1 MRNENISKE
10 ENKLKKKLM
19 IIDGNSIINRA
30 FYGIRM
36 LTNKDGIPTNA
47 LMGFLNIYYKN
58 LEEINPDYVCVA
70 FDLPVPTFRHKMYD
84 LYKAQRKGMPDE
96 LAAQMPLLKE
106 ILQAM
111 NVCRLELEGYEAD
124 DIIGTV
130 SRLCNESDVECSII
144 TGDKDDLQLACENT
158 KIHLT
163 VTGMGVTK
171 TTVYGFDEVVEKY
184 GVEPK
189 EFIDVKALM
198 GDTSDNIPG
207 VSGIGEKT
215 ALSLISKNKS
225 IEKIYENVEECGV
238 KGKTLEKIIAGK
250 EDAFISKKLA
260 TIDTFAPVDF
270 SFENAVLKDV
280 NTDELYKILDRLELK
295 SIIKKLDLG
304 ESKLAEK
311 KNENIFLKLKSHIIE
326 DENEA
331 RSLFE
336 NLKKEKSIT
345 YKFYEFNQA
354 LCGCAFLYKN
364 DAYFIP
370 VGMFFPDDEIV
381 ECFKEIFEDENI
393 LKTGINI
400 KEDIVMLNR
409 YNVTYRGAAFDCAVA
424 DYILDPA
431 ESRYTTSRIGYKILG
446 ADLDDDEEFFGK
458 GKSKSAICD
467 INNEKAMDY
476 ATKEVFLLSELKAPL
491 EEKLEQNNQKDLFYK
506 IEMPLVETLA
516 YMQIYGMMVDK
527 EKLEEFK
534 LQLEEKN
541 NFLTKEIYSI
551 VGYEFNINSTKQL
564 GEALFEKLGLPV
576 IKKTKTGYSTDAD
589 VLEKLR
595 NQHEIIEY
603 IIEYR
608 LINKIKS
615 TYVDGLLSVIN
626 PDTMRIHSSFNQT
639 VTVTGRISST
649 EPNMQNI
656 PVRHP
661 LGREI
666 RKMFVPREGYSFVDA
681 DYSQIELRILAH
693 IADDKEMIKAFK
705 DGVDIHAVTASQI
718 MNVPLKDVTDQ
729 MRSAAKA
736 VNFGIVYGIGEF
748 SLSQD
753 LKISVKAAK
762 QYITDYLKHYKG
774 ISKYMEDIKK
784 KAEEM
789 GYVETLFARR
799 RYIPELKSSNH
810 NLRAFGQRVALN
822 TPVQGTAAD
831 VIKLAMVKVYNRLK
845 VEMLEAKL
853 LLQVH
858 DELIVEAPDSEVEK
872 VKILLAEEMEKAVSL
887 NVALKAEVKSGK
899 SWYEA
904 K

>member
-1 MRNENISKE
+1 M
-10 ENKLKKKLM
+10 KKKLM

-47 LMGFLNIYYKN
+47 LIGFLNIYYKN
-58 LEEINPDYVCVA
+58 LEDISPDYVCVA
-70 FDLPVPTFRHKMYD
+70 FDLPQPTFRHKMYD

-96 LAAQMPLLKE
+96 LAAQLPLLKE
-106 ILQAM
+106 ILEAM
-111 NVCRLELEGYEAD
+111 NICRLELAGYEAD

-130 SRLCNESDVECSII
+130 SRICSEADVECNII
-144 TGDKDDLQLACENT
+144 TGDKDDLQLAGDNT

-163 VTGMGVTK
+163 VTSKGSTQ
-171 TTVYGFDEVVEKY
+171 TTVYGDKEVFEKY
-184 GVEPK
+184 GVTPT

-215 ALSLISKNKS
+215 ALSLIAKNKS
-225 IEKIYENVEECGV
+225 IEKLYDNLDDCGA

-250 EDAFISKKLA
+250 EDAFLSKKLA
-260 TIDTFAPVDF
+260 TIDVNAPVVF
-270 SFENAVLKDV
+270 SFEEAELKEADGAK
-280 NTDELYKILDRLELK
+280 LYGILSNLGLK
-295 SIIKKLDLG
+295 SIIKKLELSG
-304 ESKLAEK
+304 EAIADI
-311 KNENIFLKLKSHIIE
+311 KNENIFDGLKSNIIEELSEVQSLSDKLK
-326 DENEA
+326 NEK
-331 RSLFE
+331 
-336 NLKKEKSIT
+336 NIV
-345 YKFYEFNQA
+345 YKFYKYNMA
-354 LCGCAFLYKN
+354 LSGCAFLIG
-364 DAYFIP
+364 DEAYYIP
-370 VGMFFPDDEIV
+370 VSMFLTDEEILG
-381 ECFKEIFEDENI
+381 CLKEIFEDENI

-400 KEDIVMLNR
+400 KDDIVMLSG
-409 YNVTYRGAAFDCAVA
+409 YGITYRGACFDCAIA
-424 DYILDPA
+424 DYILEPS
-431 ESRYTTSRIGYKILG
+431 ESKYTTSRIAYKTLG
-446 ADLDDDEEFFGK
+446 ADFEEDEDFFGK
-458 GKSKSAICD
+458 GKSEVAICD
-467 INNEKAMDY
+467 IDNDRAG
-476 ATKEVFLLSELKAPL
+476 AFSAKEVWLIDKLRKPL
-491 EEKLEQNNQKDLFYK
+491 EDKLAENNQTSLFFDM
-506 IEMPLVETLA
+506 EMPLLETLA

-527 EKLEEFK
+527 NKLEEFK
-534 LQLEEKN
+534 VQLEERN
-541 NFLTKEIYSI
+541 RYLTDEIYAI
-551 VGYEFNINSTKQL
+551 VGYEFNINSTRQL
-564 GEALFEKLGLPV
+564 GEALFDKLGLPAV
-576 IKKTKTGYSTDAD
+576 KKTKTGYSTDAD

-595 NQHEIIEY
+595 FKHEIIEY

-615 TYVDGLLSVIN
+615 TYVDGLLAVIN

-666 RKMFVPREGYSFVDA
+666 RKMFVPREGWSFIDA

-693 IADDKEMIKAFK
+693 IADDGDMLKAFE
-705 DGVDIHAVTASQI
+705 DDVDIHAVTASQI
-718 MNVPLKDVTDQ
+718 MNVPLQQVTDQ

-753 LKISVKAAK
+753 LKISVGAAK

-774 ISKYMEDIKK
+774 VAAYMGEIKQR
-784 KAEEM
+784 AEQM

-822 TPVQGTAAD
+822 TPVQGSAAD
-831 VIKLAMVKVYNRLK
+831 IIKLAMVKVYNRLK
-845 VEMLEAKL
+845 EEKLEAKL
-853 LLQVH
+853 VLQVH
-858 DELIVEAPDSEVEK
+858 DELIVEAPDNEVEK
-872 VKILLAEEMEKAVSL
+872 VKVLLREEMENVVSL
-887 NVALKAEVKSGK
+887 KVKLKAEANVGK